1 MIGITA
7 VMKAKS
13 GNGDA
18 LVEAM
23 KNISLEVA
31 KEGGNHCYLVQQS
44 VDDADTILI
53 YEQYTDQEAL
63 EAHREHMKELG
74 GDLKGLLAGRPD
86 VSLFTLKN

>member
-7 VMKAKS
+7 VMKATS

-31 KEGGNHCYLVQQS
+31 KEEGNHCYLVHQS

-53 YEQYTDQEAL
+53 YEQYTDQDAL
-63 EAHREHMKELG
+63 GVHREHMKELG
-74 GDLKGLLAGRPD
+74 GALKGLLAGRPD
-86 VSLFTLKN
+86 VSLFTLNN